1 MMKAGAPIV
10 ACLCCA
16 ATPAWGQSLFL
27 QQPEFVGES
36 PPDVPPVLAYS
47 SMFFVQP
54 PQPRKFAAHD
64 IVHVIINETS
74 SATSSQS
81 LETTKELE
89 LQNQLNAIVN
99 PLMLLQLRLQAA
111 DTQDLTIADLET
123 TNEFTGEGDYD
134 RQDRLSARV
143 AAEIVDVKP
152 NGTLILRARKTVGT
166 DEEMRTITLTGTA
179 RTEDVT
185 DENTVLSSQLADL
198 VVAVENEG
206 EVRKAAK
213 KGIITKAIEFLFNF

>member
-1 MMKAGAPIV
+1 MKSVIAIAAGAVI
-10 ACLCCA
+10 CA
-16 ATPAWGQSLFL
+16 PALGQSLFL
-27 QQPEFVGES
+27 QQPEFVGDA
-36 PPDVPPVLAYS
+36 PPDVPPGLAYN

-74 SATSSQS
+74 SANSSQT
-81 LETTKELE
+81 LETTKDVQIQNTLNGIVDPRLLLE
-89 LQNQLNAIVN
+89 LQ
-99 PLMLLQLRLQAA
+99 LRAA
-111 DTQDLTIADLET
+111 DTANLTIADLQAQNT
-123 TNEFTGEGDYD
+123 YSGDGSYD
-134 RQDRLSARV
+134 RSDRLSARI

-166 DEEMRTITLTGTA
+166 DEETRTITLTGTA

-198 VVAVENEG
+198 VVAVENDG

>member
-1 MMKAGAPIV
+1 MKSVIAIAAGVAICAP
-10 ACLCCA
+10 AL
-16 ATPAWGQSLFL
+16 GQSLFL
-27 QQPEFVGES
+27 QQPEFVGDA
-36 PPDVPPVLAYS
+36 PPDVPPGLAYN

-81 LETTKELE
+81 LETAKETTLE
-89 LQNQLNAIVN
+89 NRLNSIVD
-99 PLMLLQLRLQAA
+99 PLMLLQLRLQSA
-111 DTQDLTIADLET
+111 DTQDLTIADLEA

-134 RQDRLSARV
+134 RQDRLSARI

-166 DEEMRTITLTGTA
+166 DEETRTITLTGTA

-198 VVAVENEG
+198 VVAVENDG